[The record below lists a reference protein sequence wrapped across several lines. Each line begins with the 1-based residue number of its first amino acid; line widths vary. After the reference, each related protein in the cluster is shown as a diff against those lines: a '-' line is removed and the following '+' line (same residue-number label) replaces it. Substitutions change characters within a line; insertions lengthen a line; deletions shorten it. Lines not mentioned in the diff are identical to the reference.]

1 MFLAVLTKV
10 PEHSSMD
17 GETSYRTNLLDDEH
31 PVGVI
36 SLRHLKVLVKSAPV
50 FSMVSNRAVTSF
62 LPK

>member
-1 MFLAVLTKV
+1 
-10 PEHSSMD
+10 MD

-36 SLRHLKVLVKSAPV
+36 SLKHLKVLVKSAPV
-50 FSMVSNRAVTSF
+50 FSMVSNRDVISF